1 MLTDKTYFSLSVQP
15 KIWREKPQVP
25 QVSHMFCLFVSS
37 IPETA
42 CQLSVKRFSAQ

>member
-15 KIWREKPQVP
+15 KIWREKS
-25 QVSHMFCLFVSS
+25 QVSHRFCLFVSS

-42 CQLSVKRFSAQ
+42 CQLSVKPFSAQ